1 MPSNSWQ
8 AYLCAMNETDT
19 AKKNFNTFIDAM
31 AIENSKIEKINA
43 ITEDPDSIVVVANN
57 HRWVNFVHSC
67 KKFGGTCTIS
77 TVSIGG
83 LIGSG
88 PRASLIVIN
97 MDVATTAMEVKILP
111 TKKFGIAT
119 TPKSST
125 SSQSTGGRN
134 PTNPQVDRLRWLT
147 RTGRPN
153 VSANK
158 TE

>member
-1 MPSNSWQ
+1 
-8 AYLCAMNETDT
+8 
-19 AKKNFNTFIDAM
+19 
-31 AIENSKIEKINA
+31 
-43 ITEDPDSIVVVANN
+43 VANN

-97 MDVATTAMEVKILP
+97 MDVATTAMEVKIPP

-119 TPKSST
+119 TPKSSM
-125 SSQSTGGRN
+125 SSQSIGGAN
-134 PTNPQVDRLRWLT
+134 TNKP
-147 RTGRPN
+147 PI
-153 VSANK
+153 
-158 TE
+158 